1 MKIKL
6 STLKKKSGFTL
17 IECLVALF
25 IVTIVLASASR
36 AIGVIST
43 DLRDTFVIEVATW
56 VSENSYNQLKLSKIY
71 PNVGSSS
78 EDTSMAGMDFIVTQ
92 NVTTTQNPYF
102 RKVEIVVAEKSTPEH
117 SIFRTISF
125 ISQY

>member
-1 MKIKL
+1 MIINKL
-6 STLKKKSGFTL
+6 RQTGFTL

-36 AIGVIST
+36 AIGIIST

-56 VSENSYNQLKLSKIY
+56 VSENSYNALKLSNVY
-71 PNVGSSS
+71 PSVGSTS
-78 EDTSMAGMDFIVTQ
+78 EDASMAGIDFIVTQ
-92 NVTTTQNPYF
+92 NVSDTQNPYF
-102 RKVEIVVAEKSTPEH
+102 RKVEIVVAEKDTPDH
-117 SIFRTISF
+117 SIFRTINF